1 MNDIRSRGDAA
12 DELRQQATS
21 CRRLARSARTVSG
34 SEALRAVARQFDSDA
49 ARIDPV
55 PTIAPDRMTPQAASL
70 TRVREALQIQ
80 TAQWLQ
86 HRSFPK
92 LPEAGA

>member
-1 MNDIRSRGDAA
+1 MSDIRSRGDAA
-12 DELRQQATS
+12 EELRQQATS
-21 CRRLARSARTVSG
+21 CRRLARSARTVRG

-49 ARIDPV
+49 ARIEPV
-55 PTIAPDRMTPQAASL
+55 PTVAPNRVTPQATSL
-70 TRVREALQIQ
+70 TRVREALEIQ

-86 HRSFPK
+86 HRSFPA

>member
-12 DELRQQATS
+12 EELRGQASS
-21 CRRLARSARTVSG
+21 CRRLALSARTVSG

-55 PTIAPDRMTPQAASL
+55 PTIVSDRLTPQAASL
-70 TRVREALQIQ
+70 VRVREALEIQ
-80 TAQWLQ
+80 TARWLQ
-86 HRSFPK
+86 RRPIS
-92 LPEAGA
+92 PEAGA